1 MKFWSP
7 ATLACGT
14 VLASIAC
21 MGAEAPVPATSMTPD
36 QWFAKFQTAWD
47 AVNTYTAT
55 ISSRETL
62 NGKTQDLVYDIK
74 YQKPTSVRLDIT
86 GGDGKGSVA
95 VWQGGDTVRGHKGG
109 FLSMFKLT
117 LNIHNPQATS
127 IRGTTIAQSYFGAQ
141 LDHLKS
147 LKWKSA
153 EVTVDGA
160 NATISGVPEDP
171 ASDEG
176 IVKEVMTLGANG
188 LPLELIEYDGPS
200 SVAKD
205 VKYADVKLNVDLPA
219 STWQL

>member
-1 MKFWSP
+1 
-7 ATLACGT
+7 
-14 VLASIAC
+14 
-21 MGAEAPVPATSMTPD
+21 MGAETPAPATSMTPD

-55 ISSRETL
+55 ISSREIL
-62 NGKTQDLVYDIK
+62 NGKTQDRVYDIK
-74 YQKPTSVRLDIT
+74 YQKPTSVRLEIT

-95 VWQGGDTVRGHKGG
+95 VWLGGDTVRGHKGG
-109 FLSMFKLT
+109 FFSMFKLT

-127 IRGTTIAQSYFGAQ
+127 IRGTTIAQSYFGSQ

-153 EVTVDGA
+153 DVTVDGA
-160 NATISGVPEDP
+160 NVTITGVPADP
-171 ASDEG
+171 STDEG

-188 LPLELIEYDGPS
+188 LPVELIEYDGPN